1 VDNVEQ
7 LHDSS
12 TVVGDGLLA
21 ILVDEQEITSV
32 GAKSRLDGVL
42 YGETS
47 VDVGDDLATA
57 LRLVG
62 AWVEVVSCW
71 LRSE

>member
-7 LHDSS
+7 LHDSG

-21 ILVDEQEITSV
+21 ILIDEQEVTSV
-32 GAKSRLDGVL
+32 RAKSGFDGVL
-42 YGETS
+42 YGETG

-62 AWVEVVSCW
+62 A
-71 LRSE
+71 

>member
-12 TVVGDGLLA
+12 AVVGDGLLA
-21 ILVDEQEITSV
+21 ILVDEQKVTSV
-32 GAKSRLDGVL
+32 GAKRGLDGVL
-42 YGETS
+42 YGEAG
-47 VDVGDDLATA
+47 VDIGDDLAAA

-62 AWVEVVSCW
+62 AWVELVSW
-71 LRSE
+71 L